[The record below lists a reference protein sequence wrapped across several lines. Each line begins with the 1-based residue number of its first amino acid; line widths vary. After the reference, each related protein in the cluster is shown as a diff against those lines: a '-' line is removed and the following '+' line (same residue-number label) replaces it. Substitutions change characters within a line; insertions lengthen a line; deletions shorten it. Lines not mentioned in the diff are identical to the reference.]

1 MAFVNVGAVG
11 SGVRTKVSV
20 ESRAG
25 TSRRSY
31 DRRISLA
38 RMVDLNPQPQA
49 GNVDASRDDLLL
61 AELRFSDPS
70 RLPNII
76 NFRKDDMDDAFFAFV
91 DKKIAAEAD
100 LEEKENLS
108 ILKEAVLELIG
119 KVQASVEAAETVE
132 APVLTREE
140 SFEKLRDDILNF
152 PEGVAMGVEKYY
164 SGMTQE
170 FLALLTAQAETSPK
184 AKEVL
189 EAVYNKMNLV
199 MASAQD
205 NLLSA
210 LKSPN
215 PGALVEKLESLHA
228 DNKLD
233 DSFML
238 LLAGNLEQ
246 AKKAGVENAVQA
258 LQEVQKQAMSILDES
273 VTPELRLVRK
283 LLREPN
289 VDARSALITEA
300 FKSKGSFIL
309 DDETETSA
317 GSAVDAKKFVQT
329 MSDLMK
335 NFGNME
341 EGFQQNLK
349 RIAAEAEEI
358 AKDLYGYKEKDIKE
372 LQDEAFEK
380 RTVSVWE
387 LEQMEMQSE
396 MQGQDTPWEN
406 PRAAGFDDTGKR
418 IV

>member
-1 MAFVNVGAVG
+1 
-11 SGVRTKVSV
+11 
-20 ESRAG
+20 
-25 TSRRSY
+25 
-31 DRRISLA
+31 
-38 RMVDLNPQPQA
+38 
-49 GNVDASRDDLLL
+49 
-61 AELRFSDPS
+61 
-70 RLPNII
+70 
-76 NFRKDDMDDAFFAFV
+76 MDDAFFAYV
-91 DKKIAAEAD
+91 DKKIAAETD

-119 KVQASVEAAETVE
+119 KVQASVEASETVE
-132 APVLTREE
+132 APTVSREE
-140 SFEKLRDDILNF
+140 SFEKLRDEILNF

-164 SGMTQE
+164 SSMTQE
-170 FLALLTAQAETSPK
+170 FLAMLTSQAETSPK

-189 EAVYNKMNLV
+189 EAIYTRMNLV
-199 MASAQD
+199 MAAAQE

-210 LKSPN
+210 LQSPN

-228 DNKLD
+228 ENKLD

-246 AKKAGVENAVQA
+246 AKKAGVEKAIKT

-289 VDARSALITEA
+289 IDVRNALITDA

-329 MSDLMK
+329 MSELMK

-341 EGFQQNLK
+341 EAFQQNLK

-396 MQGQDTPWEN
+396 MQGQDAPWEN

>member
-1 MAFVNVGAVG
+1 
-11 SGVRTKVSV
+11 
-20 ESRAG
+20 
-25 TSRRSY
+25 
-31 DRRISLA
+31 
-38 RMVDLNPQPQA
+38 
-49 GNVDASRDDLLL
+49 
-61 AELRFSDPS
+61 
-70 RLPNII
+70 
-76 NFRKDDMDDAFFAFV
+76 MDDAFFAYV
-91 DKKIAAEAD
+91 DKKIAAETD

-119 KVQASVEAAETVE
+119 KVQASVEASETVE
-132 APVLTREE
+132 APTVSREE
-140 SFEKLRDDILNF
+140 SFEKLRDEILNF

-164 SGMTQE
+164 SRSALDEEDLHCLPVFLDRNGFLKWFHPLYCRSMTQE
-170 FLALLTAQAETSPK
+170 FLAMLTSQAETSPK

-189 EAVYNKMNLV
+189 EAIYTRMNLV
-199 MASAQD
+199 MAAAQE

-210 LKSPN
+210 LQSPN

-228 DNKLD
+228 ENKLD

-246 AKKAGVENAVQA
+246 AKKAGVEKAIKT

-289 VDARSALITEA
+289 IDVRNALITDA

-329 MSDLMK
+329 MSELMK

-341 EGFQQNLK
+341 EAFQQNLK

-396 MQGQDTPWEN
+396 MQGQDAPWEN